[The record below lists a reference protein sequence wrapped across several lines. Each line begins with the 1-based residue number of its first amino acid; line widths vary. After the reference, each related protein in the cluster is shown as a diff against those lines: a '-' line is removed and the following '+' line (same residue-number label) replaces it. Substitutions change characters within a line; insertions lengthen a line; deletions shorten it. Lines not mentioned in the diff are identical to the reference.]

1 MTMASIEGHSNSD
14 LRAISPELGALD
26 PRTRAFQGSRRSDFF
41 QDLVV
46 AGASVG
52 VAHIDLI
59 EFVMERVRIVHL
71 AVKTA

>member
-1 MTMASIEGHSNSD
+1 
-14 LRAISPELGALD
+14 
-26 PRTRAFQGSRRSDFF
+26 
-41 QDLVV
+41 LVV